1 MPRHPV
7 ERLFVKGEKE
17 MNELE
22 NVPFWTKLTKQ
33 QQDLLTGS
41 VQEVRYEKGS
51 MVHGGTL
58 DCVGLFLVLRGQ
70 LRVYTV
76 SEEGRELTLYRLF
89 ERDICLLSASCI
101 IRGLQFDVMVSA
113 VEDTEVLHI
122 PTAVYQTLMQESI
135 SVASY
140 TNELMAS
147 HFSEVMWLMDQ
158 IMNKK
163 LDARISSF
171 LLEESDRTNSDT
183 LRVTHEQIA
192 NHLGSARE
200 VVTRMLK
207 HFQTEGMLSLGRGSI
222 EILDKEPL
230 KTLSEGSKR

>member
-1 MPRHPV
+1 M
-7 ERLFVKGEKE
+7 K
-17 MNELE
+17 ELE
-22 NVPFWTKLTKQ
+22 GIPFWNKLTKEQ
-33 QQDLLTGS
+33 QQRLTGS
-41 VQEVRYEKGS
+41 VQEVHYEKGS
-51 MVHGGTL
+51 MVHGGNL
-58 DCVGLFLVLRGQ
+58 DCVGLFLVLSGQ
-70 LRVYTV
+70 LRVYTI
-76 SEEGRELTLYRLF
+76 SDEGRELTLYRLF
-89 ERDICLLSASCI
+89 ERDMCLLSASCI

-113 VEDTEVLHI
+113 VEETKALHI

-163 LDARISSF
+163 LDARISAF
-171 LLEESDRTNSDT
+171 LLEESELNQAAK
-183 LRVTHEQIA
+183 LQITHEQIA

-222 EILDKEPL
+222 ELLDKEPL
-230 KTLSEGSKR
+230 RKLASGSER

>member
-1 MPRHPV
+1 M
-7 ERLFVKGEKE
+7 K
-17 MNELE
+17 ELE
-22 NVPFWTKLTKQ
+22 GIPFWKKLTKSQ
-33 QQDLLTGS
+33 QEELTAS
-41 VQEVRYEKGS
+41 VQEFEYEKGS
-51 MVHGGTL
+51 MVHGGNL

-70 LRVYTV
+70 LRVYTI

-89 ERDICLLSASCI
+89 ERDMCLLSASCI
-101 IRGLQFDVMVSA
+101 IRGLQFDVVVSA
-113 VEDTEVLHI
+113 VEDTKVLHI

-135 SVASY
+135 SVAAY

-163 LDARISSF
+163 LDARISAF
-171 LLEESDRTNSDT
+171 LLEESDLNHTAT
-183 LRVTHEQIA
+183 LSITHEQIA

-207 HFQTEGMLSLGRGSI
+207 HFQTEGMLRLGRGSI
-222 EILDKEPL
+222 EILDQEPL
-230 KTLSEGSKR
+230 RMLASGSQR